1 MQIRMQVVSG
11 ALVVRPQGHLTSA
24 AADELLREIE
34 KELQPGARDVVLNMQ
49 GLARVDAGALAYL
62 FKIQKHT
69 QKAAHRFHVTEV
81 PDAIQRLFE
90 RTHVAA
96 KLDFAPTEA
105 DALRVALT

>member
-11 ALVVRPQGHLTSA
+11 ALVVRPQGEMTSA

-62 FKIQKHT
+62 FKIQKRT
-69 QKAAHRFHVTEV
+69 QSGARRFRVTEV
-81 PDAIQRLFE
+81 PESVLRLFE
-90 RTHVAA
+90 RTHVSA

-105 DALRVALT
+105 DAVRVAVT